1 MLTPGIGA
9 MTYMAKNGPKI
20 VAECRLPVTAQ
31 RRVDLVV
38 TDLAVI
44 QPTREGLLLLELAP
58 GVTPT
63 QVISATVAR
72 LLVPANVPEMTIGG

>member
-1 MLTPGIGA
+1 MLTPGIVA

-31 RRVDLVV
+31 RRGDLVV

-63 QVISATVAR
+63 QVMSATVAR
-72 LLVPANVPEMTIGG
+72 LLVPATFPK